1 MLCCRVSTSHCFF
14 HSLCLLQNSPLPCT
28 RASAQLTAV
37 STSRLLLMPC
47 RIVLFASTPCLL
59 SGLALCDECF
69 THCFFS
75 DVGQHLFGALPEEA
89 RPVYVCSDADK
100 SDSLC
105 RRDFCLC
112 RACSADLSQAFWAE
126 FPDHLVN
133 AQRYR
138 PSSSQVTLEQAHRR
152 IVASAL
158 RILREDPLSP
168 IARCEGS

>member
-1 MLCCRVSTSHCFF
+1 MSSVSCETASVFPSYWPPSSSYSDTASPSMLCCRVSTIHCFF

-69 THCFFS
+69 THYFFS

-105 RRDFCLC
+105 RRDFFYVELAVRTCL
-112 RACSADLSQAFWAE
+112 RHFGRS
-126 FPDHLVN
+126 
-133 AQRYR
+133 
-138 PSSSQVTLEQAHRR
+138 
-152 IVASAL
+152 
-158 RILREDPLSP
+158 SP
-168 IARCEGS
+168 ITS